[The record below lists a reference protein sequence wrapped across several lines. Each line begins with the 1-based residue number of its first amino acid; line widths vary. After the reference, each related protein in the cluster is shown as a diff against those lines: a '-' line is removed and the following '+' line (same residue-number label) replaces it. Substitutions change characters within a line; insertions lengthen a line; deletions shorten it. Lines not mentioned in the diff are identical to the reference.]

1 MSQVNEIEKK
11 LKEPFQRSDIGF
23 RIVKVNKNNRK
34 ALALAYITSRAVMDR
49 LDEVF
54 GCEKWSDEYQ
64 VLEIGVTCKLSV
76 KLNGE
81 FITKE
86 DAAPF
91 TSIEALKG
99 SFSDAL
105 KRAAVKF
112 GIGRYLYSLPDIYV
126 ELLENKPEDEIGRIH
141 LYHSNELSGW
151 WVEPSL
157 PGWALISKD
166 KVPVPGKQ
174 KKILKQNKTVQPE
187 IPHVK
192 LLRQLDNL
200 LQCGVVPKQKF
211 DECRQKIVAPDTVPG
226 LFRYFEKQFNLLEV
240 LHVLSGR
247 NVMSDEKK
255 LKIYKK
261 IMTSKLSGFTLIEN
275 ELKALEAA

>member
-1 MSQVNEIEKK
+1 
-11 LKEPFQRSDIGF
+11 
-23 RIVKVNKNNRK
+23 
-34 ALALAYITSRAVMDR
+34 MDR

-112 GIGRYLYSLPDIYV
+112 GIGRYLD
-126 ELLENKPEDEIGRIH
+126 
-141 LYHSNELSGW
+141 
-151 WVEPSL
+151 
-157 PGWALISKD
+157 
-166 KVPVPGKQ
+166 
-174 KKILKQNKTVQPE
+174 
-187 IPHVK
+187 
-192 LLRQLDNL
+192 
-200 LQCGVVPKQKF
+200 
-211 DECRQKIVAPDTVPG
+211 
-226 LFRYFEKQFNLLEV
+226 
-240 LHVLSGR
+240 
-247 NVMSDEKK
+247 
-255 LKIYKK
+255 
-261 IMTSKLSGFTLIEN
+261 
-275 ELKALEAA
+275 